1 LEILMIKSWWSF
13 FRRHRPW
20 LGTELQWSLSEVCEL
35 LSRDWGLNFC
45 SRLFTTFWHVISKK
59 PVKSH
64 VFWNVKNTKNT
75 YPRTLTHAGCLPR
88 NRRSAPALSLWS
100 EVQIVCIWSHWCHC
114 HPKTP
119 SSLASFKSTLVLPFW
134 YRLTQVV
141 LEKTPL
147 NGCSV
152 YSKVR

>member
-1 LEILMIKSWWSF
+1 MVF
-13 FRRHRPW
+13 F
-20 LGTELQWSLSEVCEL
+20 SETPTLAGNWITVINERSMWTPFEGLRTKL
-35 LSRDWGLNFC
+35 LL
-45 SRLFTTFWHVISKK
+45 TTFYDFLTRHFKK

-88 NRRSAPALSLWS
+88 NRRSAPALSLWN